1 MKQLALLSLM
11 VALSACGANTKVI
24 SDTSDNVTI
33 RMDDDLDSLN
43 EATAKAN
50 SACAKKGKL
59 ARFQNVAD
67 VEDEK
72 VAIYSCVTQ

>member
-1 MKQLALLSLM
+1 MKPFLILPALFLLA
-11 VALSACGANTKVI
+11 ACGPDTKVVN
-24 SDTSDNVTI
+24 DTADNVTI

-67 VEDEK
+67 VEGEK
-72 VAIYSCVTQ
+72 VAIYSCVRE

>member
-1 MKQLALLSLM
+1 MKHLALISLIF
-11 VALSACGANTKVI
+11 ALAACGANTKVVN
-24 SDTSDNVTI
+24 DTSDNVTI

-50 SACAKKGKL
+50 SACAKKGKM

-67 VEDEK
+67 VEGEK